1 MWEKYVEKSFYLGA
15 KQMIG
20 RNKDRHL
27 KYKETDRMDQSGLV
41 VTFSN
46 LLKSF
51 KIGRMLEIIFFLL
64 WCRTVTRR
72 FLVKCGQ
79 MSTEKLPKVGFPI
92 IEWI

>member
-1 MWEKYVEKSFYLGA
+1 
-15 KQMIG
+15 MIG

-51 KIGRMLEIIFFLL
+51 KIGRMLEIFFSALVPHCDQKVFSKMWSNVYRKVAKGWFSDHRMDLRLATKLLKQLL
-64 WCRTVTRR
+64 WLT
-72 FLVKCGQ
+72 
-79 MSTEKLPKVGFPI
+79 P
-92 IEWI
+92 